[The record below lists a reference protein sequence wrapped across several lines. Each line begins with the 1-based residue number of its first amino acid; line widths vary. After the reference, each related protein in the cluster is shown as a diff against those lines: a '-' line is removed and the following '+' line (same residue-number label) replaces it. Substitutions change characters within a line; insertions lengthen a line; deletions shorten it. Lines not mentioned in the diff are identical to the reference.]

1 MKIKLNNSLQKF
13 LPISKIIEYN
23 VNPSVCKYYLL
34 ALFFTV
40 IKMYIYNEMVLEVMS
55 KVFNQSSFIKML
67 MCAGFFQEVSNYNAK
82 PSFHK

>member
-1 MKIKLNNSLQKF
+1 MISPKLWFNMKIKLKNYLQKF

-55 KVFNQSSFIKML
+55 KVFNNK
-67 MCAGFFQEVSNYNAK
+67 
-82 PSFHK
+82 SFHDVKYISGS